1 MHKAKGLEW
10 DRVYLISVD
19 EVEFPHSADGGFRGQ
34 LWYLD
39 GRDPAL
45 EARTQLEAL
54 AGQRAARS
62 DLIRAARLEYIA
74 ERLRLLY
81 VGITRARRDL
91 RISFSRQ
98 RRGQPVNLA
107 LAVRML
113 NVA

>member
-54 AGQRAARS
+54 AGQRDTGGSKIKEARK
-62 DLIRAARLEYIA
+62 EYIA

>member
-1 MHKAKGLEW
+1 
-10 DRVYLISVD
+10 
-19 EVEFPHSADGGFRGQ
+19 
-34 LWYLD
+34 
-39 GRDPAL
+39 L

-54 AGQRAARS
+54 AGQRDAHE
-62 DLIRAARLEYIA
+62 DLIKEARLEYIA
-74 ERLRLLY
+74 ERRRLLY

-107 LAVRML
+107 LAMRML